1 MVTIA
6 INGSFSY
13 KILVE
18 KNYST
23 EKRDKCLVNMESHIE
38 YTPLT
43 SIPLFGKDASLIY
56 VEFCPS
62 SAVSWKHNRITPFR
76 SNPMEML

>member
-1 MVTIA
+1 MVTID

-13 KILVE
+13 KILVK

-23 EKRDKCLVNMESHIE
+23 EKRGKCLENMEIHIE
-38 YTPLT
+38 YSPLT
-43 SIPLFGKDASLIY
+43 SIPLFGKDASFIY

-62 SAVSWKHNRITPFR
+62 SAVS
-76 SNPMEML
+76 